1 MSYREFV
8 DDTGTPWRV
17 WDTHPIAANTLR
29 TVSPGYA
36 GGWLTFE
43 CVGERR
49 RLVPIPQDWEFARR
63 EEMVAW
69 CARASRVRGLE
80 GAPSEDRRGLAG
92 HS

>member
-8 DDTGTPWRV
+8 DDGGILWRV
-17 WDTHPIAANTLR
+17 WDTHPVAASRLR

-43 CVGERR
+43 CHLERR
-49 RLVPIPQDWEFARR
+49 RLAPIPPAWEFASR
-63 EEMVAW
+63 ETMGGW
-69 CARASRVRGLE
+69 CVQALRVPSPD
-80 GAPSEDRRGLAG
+80 GAPTEDRRGLAG